1 MQVALLI
8 LPLSLDTSLSV
19 LAQVS
24 ILTLLEPNWLS
35 HPRVSERRLVRVGE
49 VFFDALDEQLR
60 PERGPNGEPSVG
72 DFILVDLP
80 PIAEV
85 FATSFDLL
93 PAPFAQRPDYRT
105 YMMSGLLV
113 PRALVTGHLGK
124 DGAIT
129 LMDVA
134 LDLDASWD

>member
-1 MQVALLI
+1 M
-8 LPLSLDTSLSV
+8 PTSH
-19 LAQVS
+19 
-24 ILTLLEPNWLS
+24 EPSWPS
-35 HPRVSERRLVRVGE
+35 HQRVSERRLVRVDQT
-49 VFFDALDEQLR
+49 FFDALDDQLR

-85 FATSFDLL
+85 FATDFESL
-93 PAPFAQRPDYRT
+93 PAPFSRRTDYRT
-105 YMMSGLLV
+105 YMTSGLLV

-134 LDLDASWD
+134 LDLDVGWG